1 MHMKFRKKI
10 SAITAVLL
18 LCSTLAACDSSGNKG
33 DGLKETDQ
41 GEDVITLTAILDS
54 TAVLTNFDS
63 PDEALEAYENNIST
77 GQMQDTAANR
87 TTKENLLLLKDF
99 ANQNNIKLASVD
111 WGWGDTLTQKLSA
124 SFLAKEGPDIIIGE
138 TQMPGFAMQG
148 YLEPFPDELAQKVR
162 ENLNAASWKSMEYE
176 GKLYGVAL
184 EPSSAILVWNKNIL
198 KESGL
203 DPDKAP
209 ETWDELLQNMEKIY
223 KGGSYSGGGIYAGS
237 NNGGYLRFGAFLRG
251 AGGWFADENGQ
262 PDINNPANLPAFDLL
277 RKMNS
282 FNKPGIVTASEEGT
296 FFSAFDKGRLAYK
309 VDGQWAIN
317 QAKSQGLDCGFSML
331 PAGSGG
337 EASGIVLGAGYQA
350 VPVYSSNKEI
360 AFKLIELMI
369 DTEFQKNIANGGIR
383 VPALKSVAIS
393 DEYKKAQP
401 ELYSMESTLDGK
413 ITGLPTFSGDAAK
426 AWAAIG
432 TAMSRTMQTS
442 DDIKTIA
449 DDAQKSLLE
458 ATSEK

>member
-1 MHMKFRKKI
+1 MKLRRKI
-10 SAITAVLL
+10 STIAAVLL
-18 LCSTLAACDSSGNKG
+18 ACGMLTACSLGGNKG
-33 DGLKETDQ
+33 EGAQNADH
-41 GEDVITLTAILDS
+41 GEDTIKLTAILDS
-54 TAVLTNFDS
+54 SAVLTNFDS
-63 PDEALEAYENNIST
+63 PEEALEAYENNIST
-77 GQMQDTAANR
+77 GQIQDTAQNR
-87 TTKENLLLLKDF
+87 ATKENLLLLKDF
-99 ANQNNIKLASVD
+99 ADQNKVELTSVD

-138 TQMPGFAMQG
+138 TQMPGFAKQG
-148 YLEPFPDELAQKVR
+148 YLEPFPEELAQKIR
-162 ENLNAASWKSMEYE
+162 QNLNAASWKSMEYE

-203 DPDKAP
+203 DPEKAP
-209 ETWDELLQNMEKIY
+209 ETWDELLQNMETVY
-223 KGGSYSGGGIYAGS
+223 KGGTYSGGGIYAGS

-251 AGGWFADENGQ
+251 AGGWFVDEKGQ
-262 PDINNPANLPAFDLL
+262 PDINNSANLPAFELL

-317 QAKSQGLDCGFSML
+317 QAKLQGLDCGYSML
-331 PAGSGG
+331 PSGPGG

-369 DTEFQKNIANGGIR
+369 DSEFQKNIADGGIR
-383 VPALKSVAIS
+383 IPAQKSVASS

-401 ELYSMESTLDGK
+401 ELYSMASTLDRN
-413 ITGLPTFSGDAAK
+413 ITGLPTFSGNAAK
-426 AWAAIG
+426 AWAEIG
-432 TAMSRTMQTS
+432 TAMSKTMQTS

-458 ATSEK
+458 AASEK